1 MKRSGK
7 HSTLFLSQANEARN
21 AEEVRRVK
29 EHIRLERERLERI
42 EQERINKLIAIKNAM
57 SYSEKLAAE
66 ICERISAGEF
76 LINICLDEHMPT
88 IRNATQWL
96 REHSEFKMLY
106 GQSIESRLDIFEDE
120 VVTIPD
126 DASKDFKT
134 VVKRGKPVRVADPE
148 QITRSKLRV
157 DVRFRHLK
165 AYRPQKWGDVSTLV
179 TKDATDNSIDA
190 LSMEDLEKKIASME
204 LKNRIVKAA

>member
-1 MKRSGK
+1 VESTPRCFFPKQTKQGTPKRSDE
-7 HSTLFLSQANEARN
+7 SRN
-21 AEEVRRVK
+21 TYVLK
-29 EHIRLERERLERI
+29 G
-42 EQERINKLIAIKNAM
+42 NDW
-57 SYSEKLAAE
+57 
-66 ICERISAGEF
+66 SA
-76 LINICLDEHMPT
+76 PT